1 MGLACDARAAVT
13 EGLTARTHACRS
25 GTDSYNPD
33 CYYIRERVRQRR
45 VANSGG
51 RPFVKEEIKPTGQ
64 ALHCVGARLVALWRR
79 ARHAWARCNPSNVL
93 RRVCGSCGRVA

>member
-45 VANSGG
+45 VANS
-51 RPFVKEEIKPTGQ
+51 RRTGTGTGP
-64 ALHCVGARLVALWRR
+64 VPVARL
-79 ARHAWARCNPSNVL
+79 P
-93 RRVCGSCGRVA
+93 

>member
-1 MGLACDARAAVT
+1 MGLACDARAVVT

-45 VANSGG
+45 VANSRRTGG
-51 RPFVKEEIKPTGQ
+51 AATVTLAVESWLPEGVTHTG
-64 ALHCVGARLVALWRR
+64 GAQ
-79 ARHAWARCNPSNVL
+79 
-93 RRVCGSCGRVA
+93 RRVACIHKDISGADASS